1 MACGLFANRD
11 FVRLW
16 CAATASNFG
25 SMVGA
30 IALPFTAILVLGA
43 TPAHLALLGACRL
56 LPGFALGLVA
66 SARIER
72 WRKRRVLVACDWAR
86 AAVLV
91 TVPAAAWLDALRM
104 EHLYAVALGSGLFGF
119 LFDVAHVSYLPT
131 LVDRREL
138 LEANSRL
145 KAAEA
150 VTEGGAFAAGGWL
163 VQLLT
168 GPLALLVDAVS
179 FVASA
184 LWLRSIRR
192 EETLAVRA
200 SCGVAAEIAEGIR
213 ILWRSPLLLPLAAG
227 AVLAAFSFQVVG
239 VVYLLYVSQ
248 ELGFAPGLL
257 GLIFAVGAGSSFA
270 GALVAERATARFGI
284 GRALWGGLALAGLA
298 VLLLPLAPA
307 ASLVG
312 ALCLVA
318 HQLGDGAAVVH
329 QVSDVSLRQSITP
342 AHGLARVNG
351 TIHFAALGAMLLGTL
366 VGGALGESLG
376 VRAALVAGA
385 AGTLAGALVITLSP
399 LGGLRAP
406 PGPHEA
412 PAEAAGGR

>member
-1 MACGLFANRD
+1 M
-11 FVRLW
+11 
-16 CAATASNFG
+16 
-25 SMVGA
+25 
-30 IALPFTAILVLGA
+30 LGA

-91 TVPAAAWLDALRM
+91 TVPAAVWLGALRM
-104 EHLYAVALGSGLFGF
+104 EHLYAVALANGLCGF
-119 LFDVAHVSYLPT
+119 LFEVAHVSYLPT

-145 KAAEA
+145 EAAEA

-192 EETLAVRA
+192 EEILAVRA
-200 SCGVAAEIAEGIR
+200 SRGVAAEIAEGIR
-213 ILWRSPLLLPLAAG
+213 LLWRSPLLLPLAAG

-257 GLIFAVGAGSSFA
+257 GLIFAVGAGSSFV

-284 GRALWGGLALAGLA
+284 GRALWGGLALAGL
-298 VLLLPLAPA
+298 
-307 ASLVG
+307 G
-312 ALCLVA
+312 AL
-318 HQLGDGAAVVH
+318 
-329 QVSDVSLRQSITP
+329 RQ
-342 AHGLARVNG
+342 
-351 TIHFAALGAMLLGTL
+351 
-366 VGGALGESLG
+366 
-376 VRAALVAGA
+376 
-385 AGTLAGALVITLSP
+385 
-399 LGGLRAP
+399 P

-412 PAEAAGGR
+412 PAEAARGR

>member
-1 MACGLFANRD
+1 MARGTFANRD

-25 SMVGA
+25 SMVGG

-43 TPAHLALLGACRL
+43 TPEHLAVLGACRL
-56 LPGFALGLVA
+56 LPGFLLGLVA
-66 SARIER
+66 STRLER
-72 WRKRRVLVACDWAR
+72 WRKRTVLVVCDWVR

-91 TVPAAAWLDALRM
+91 TVPAALWLGALRM
-104 EHLYAVALGSGLFGF
+104 EHLYAVALASGLCGF

-168 GPLALLVDAVS
+168 APVALLVDALS

-184 LWLRSIRR
+184 LFLARIRR
-192 EETLAVRA
+192 EEDLPEEATRDAV
-200 SCGVAAEIAEGIR
+200 GEIAEGIR
-213 ILWRSPLLLPLAAG
+213 VLWGSPLLLPLGAG
-227 AVLAAFSFQVVG
+227 TVLAAFSFQVVG
-239 VVYLLYVSQ
+239 VVYLLYVSR

-257 GLIFAVGAGSSFA
+257 GLIFAVGAGSSFV
-270 GALVAERATARFGI
+270 GALAAGRATARFGL
-284 GRALWGGLALAGLA
+284 GRVLWGGLALAGVATLA
-298 VLLLPLAPA
+298 LPLAPG

-318 HQLGDGAAVVH
+318 HQLGDGAAVIH
-329 QVSDVSLRQSITP
+329 QVSDVSLRQSVTP
-342 AHGLARVNG
+342 DRVLARVNG

-376 VRAALVAGA
+376 LRAALVTGA
-385 AGTLAGALVITLSP
+385 AGTLAGALVIALSP
-399 LGGLRAP
+399 LGALRASPGP
-406 PGPHEA
+406 PGA
-412 PAEAAGGR
+412 RAGAAR

>member
-1 MACGLFANRD
+1 VARGTFANRD

-25 SMVGA
+25 SMVGT

-43 TPAHLALLGACRL
+43 TPANLALLGACRL
-56 LPGFALGLVA
+56 LPGFVLGLVA
-66 SARIER
+66 SARLER

-86 AAVLV
+86 AAILV
-91 TVPAAAWLDALRM
+91 TVPAAVGLGALRM
-104 EHLYAVALGSGLFGF
+104 EHLYAVALGSGLCNF

-150 VTEGGAFAAGGWL
+150 VTEGGAFAVGGWL

-168 GPLALLVDAVS
+168 APLALLVDAAS

-184 LWLRSIRR
+184 LWLRTIRR
-192 EETLAVRA
+192 EEILPEPA
-200 SCGVAAEIAEGIR
+200 SRDVAAEIAEGIR
-213 ILWRSPLLLPLAAG
+213 VLWRSPLLLPLAAG
-227 AVLAAFSFQVVG
+227 GVLAAFSFQVVG
-239 VVYLLYVSQ
+239 VVYLLYVSR

-257 GLIFAVGAGSSFA
+257 GLIFAVGAGSSFV
-270 GALVAERATARFGI
+270 GALAAERATARFGL
-284 GRALWGGLALAGLA
+284 GRVLWSGLALAGLA
-298 VLLLPLAPA
+298 TLLLPLAPA

-329 QVSDVSLRQSITP
+329 QVSDVSLRQSVTP
-342 AHGLARVNG
+342 GRVLARVNG
-351 TIHFAALGAMLLGTL
+351 TFHFAALGSMLLGTL
-366 VGGALGESLG
+366 VGGALGEALG
-376 VRAALVAGA
+376 LRAALVTGA
-385 AGTLAGALVITLSP
+385 AGTLAGALVIALSP
-399 LGGLRAP
+399 LGELRAP

-412 PAEAAGGR
+412 PAESTRER